1 MYDNLN
7 LSDNYW
13 KKIKYLNIRILSF
26 SKPVKNLSK
35 KYNCDHID
43 LKYALNILKGK
54 TVNKKK
60 VKIFFWFRN
69 NFFTKDWIKFFNKD
83 KVDEIIYFKCP
94 DPGKK
99 AEKIKADDLKNFNF
113 KIINKDFLPKKT
125 YLNLIRNCDVFVSP
139 RKQEGIGMSFLE
151 ALSMGKYI
159 VANNDSTMNEYI
171 NNNKIGFLIDQNTK
185 KKINISDI
193 INFKTYREINS
204 RKMFAKWNIDK
215 NKILKFSDKKSL
227 NKKNEYLKRI
237 IFFDDYLK
245 KIKYKIKN

>member
-1 MYDNLN
+1 
-7 LSDNYW
+7 
-13 KKIKYLNIRILSF
+13 
-26 SKPVKNLSK
+26 
-35 KYNCDHID
+35 
-43 LKYALNILKGK
+43 
-54 TVNKKK
+54 
-60 VKIFFWFRN
+60 
-69 NFFTKDWIKFFNKD
+69 
-83 KVDEIIYFKCP
+83 
-94 DPGKK
+94 
-99 AEKIKADDLKNFNF
+99 
-113 KIINKDFLPKKT
+113 
-125 YLNLIRNCDVFVSP
+125 
-139 RKQEGIGMSFLE
+139 
-151 ALSMGKYI
+151 MGKYI

-227 NKKNEYLKRI
+227 NKKKKYLKRI